1 MIVDRSWLV
10 QNGGKGG
17 RRPPFPPFCT
27 NQDLSTNHHVRTVVP
42 PSLLRAMRF
51 VGSPKIQASRG
62 RESKRGKNEQT
73 GGRRP
78 PVCSFLPLLPLAPS
92 RPGFWGSRVRLP
104 GQGRPRFL
112 PPFSRSI
119 SGRKKRKKSHLH
131 PKLLNQALLRGAG
144 APWAPVAGGPPR
156 GLGGYPLTLLGLG
169 QGSPII
175 TLWQIGASGR
185 PTDAPKPRFASR
197 IVERVSIIRR
207 SPIPIVPHPQRVYP
221 SKAPWSVT

>member
-1 MIVDRSWLV
+1 MGGILKIVLIPYPSQSYPYRPTIGLSPSELFPPSTYWMLHGFEIEWNV
-10 QNGGKGG
+10 GAKRAKGG
-17 RRPPFPPFCT
+17 RRPPFARFAPTFHSISNPEHSVMCCLLRFYGLCDSWGAPKSRPRGGVKRRPNGPPF
-27 NQDLSTNHHVRTVVP
+27 DP
-42 PSLLRAMRF
+42 
-51 VGSPKIQASRG
+51 
-62 RESKRGKNEQT
+62 
-73 GGRRP
+73 
-78 PVCSFLPLLPLAPS
+78 PS

-169 QGSPII
+169 QGSSH
-175 TLWQIGASGR
+175 TSLANRGFGASNGR
-185 PTDAPKPRFASR
+185 PEAP
-197 IVERVSIIRR
+197 IC
-207 SPIPIVPHPQRVYP
+207 Q
-221 SKAPWSVT
+221 